1 MFLEVRLKLL
11 SIFLSFLL
19 VSASSGAQFLPDNA
33 HKNPYGNGWSCNKGF
48 YKFGGKCIAVKI
60 PENGKLNYLGNG
72 WDCQRGF
79 YKFGNQC
86 LKVKIPENGRLNYLG
101 NGWDCKRGFY
111 KSGGQCI
118 AVIIPKNGKLNYL
131 GNGWECESGFKKA
144 GNICVAMTP
153 QEIRKQKEVEQA
165 VRNEIER
172 RRLQGVSGD
181 DCETEFKTGAE
192 VCVVITGVD
201 LDCNESYTGDY
212 YRDCDVTLSYEVQTD
227 YKGGS
232 YIEVEVECTVEIEYK
247 GRQIYTTQ
255 SDSSYEDESHSLYA
269 HGSESGAISFNF
281 SFSSFKEIT
290 NVKISSAE
298 CEIESVDLY

>member
-1 MFLEVRLKLL
+1 MFLEVRLKLIAL
-11 SIFLSFLL
+11 FLSLLL
-19 VSASSGAQFLPDNA
+19 VTASSAAQSLPDNA

-48 YKFGGKCIAVKI
+48 YKSGGKCIAVKI

-79 YKFGNQC
+79 YKFGGQC
-86 LKVKIPENGRLNYLG
+86 IAVIIPKNGKLNYLG
-101 NGWDCKRGFY
+101 NGWDCQRGFY
-111 KSGGQCI
+111 KSGDQCLK
-118 AVIIPKNGKLNYL
+118 VKIPKNGKLNYL
-131 GNGWECESGFKKA
+131 GNGWECESGFKKS

-165 VRNEIER
+165 VRIEMER

-181 DCETEFKTGAE
+181 DCETEYKTGAE

-232 YIEVEVECTVEIEYK
+232 YIEVEVKCAVEIEYK
-247 GRQIYTTQ
+247 GRQTYMTQ

-269 HGSESGAISFNF
+269 HGSESGTMSFNF